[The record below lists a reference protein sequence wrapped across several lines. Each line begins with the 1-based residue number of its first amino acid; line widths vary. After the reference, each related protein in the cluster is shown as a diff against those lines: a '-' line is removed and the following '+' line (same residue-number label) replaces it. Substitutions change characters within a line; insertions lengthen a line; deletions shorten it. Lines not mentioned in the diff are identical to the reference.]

1 MAEIQKYDRTLVE
14 FPHDYTESY
23 CFRSMKPLLVS
34 VLVPLVIYW
43 DRGFHMEFW
52 MLRMARY
59 HVSTIIIATSLCAA
73 SYILYYY
80 HTKRKSAKETDFLV
94 SNKTKS
100 DAISSSSSSSPPPPV
115 CLEKTV
121 EICVS
126 DISSAQQAWLGGA
139 NSLELCSNRSEG
151 GVTPSIGLIEECL
164 ARYCVPGLFQIHVL
178 IRPRPGDFCYSSEEF
193 EVMVRD
199 ASMARAMGVSGIVV
213 GILDRQGRVHKVQ

>member
-1 MAEIQKYDRTLVE
+1 
-14 FPHDYTESY
+14 
-23 CFRSMKPLLVS
+23 
-34 VLVPLVIYW
+34 
-43 DRGFHMEFW
+43 MEFW

-59 HVSTIIIATSLCAA
+59 HVSTIILATSLCAA

-80 HTKRKSAKETDFLV
+80 HTKRKSAKETDFLI

-100 DAISSSSSSSPPPPV
+100 DATSSSSSSPPPPV

-126 DISSAQQAWLGGA
+126 DISSAHQAWLGGA